1 MRVARSS
8 ANRESLEEMM
18 KRVVMAVAVAAVA
31 AMGLAQAANADALD
45 DIKKSGKIRIAVDL
59 GVPPYGMTDDK
70 MQPTGSDIETAKLL
84 AKDWGLEFEHVPT
97 TGASR
102 IPALQT
108 GKADLV
114 ISSLSYTAERAKVI
128 DFSLGYAV
136 LRTVI
141 AAPKSITVKSLADLD
156 GKTVGTVRGTTH
168 DTQLTKEGPKG
179 MKLVRYE
186 DDATEA
192 QAFLSGQV
200 DIFST
205 AELLV
210 APIDKK
216 NPARQVEVKF
226 VLDTFTLA
234 VGVKKDEKR
243 LLEEVNKWIAT
254 NLKNGRLD
262 AIYRKY
268 HGNGLPE
275 SILNQ

>member
-1 MRVARSS
+1 
-8 ANRESLEEMM
+8 M
-18 KRVVMAVAVAAVA
+18 KRVFAGIAVAAVA
-31 AMGLAQAANADALD
+31 MMGLVQAASADQLD

-70 MQPTGSDIETAKLL
+70 MQPSGSDIDTAKLL
-84 AKDWGLEFEHVPT
+84 AADWGLQFEHVPT
-97 TGASR
+97 TGAAR
-102 IPALQT
+102 IPSLQT

-114 ISSLSYTAERAKVI
+114 ISTLSITPERAKVI
-128 DFSLGYAV
+128 DFSKGYAV

-141 AAPKSITVKSLADLD
+141 AAPKNIALKSMADLD

-226 VLDTFTLA
+226 VLDTFKLA

-243 LLEEVNKWIAT
+243 LLEEVDKWIAT
-254 NLKNGRLD
+254 NLKNGKLD
-262 AIYRKY
+262 AIYKKY
-268 HGNGLPE
+268 HGNGLPDV
-275 SILNQ
+275 ILNQ

>member
-1 MRVARSS
+1 
-8 ANRESLEEMM
+8 M
-18 KRVVMAVAVAAVA
+18 KRVFAGIAVAAIAVI
-31 AMGLAQAANADALD
+31 GLAQAANADALD

-84 AKDWGLEFEHVPT
+84 AADWGLQFEHVPT
-97 TGASR
+97 TGAAR
-102 IPALQT
+102 IPSLQT

-114 ISSLSYTAERAKVI
+114 ISTLSITPERAKVI
-128 DFSLGYAV
+128 DFSKGYAV

-141 AAPKSITVKSLADLD
+141 AAPKNITLKSMADLD

-226 VLDTFTLA
+226 VLDTFKLA

-243 LLEEVNKWIAT
+243 LLEEVDKWIAT
-254 NLKNGRLD
+254 NLKNGKLD
-262 AIYRKY
+262 AIYKKY
-268 HGNGLPE
+268 HGNGLPDV
-275 SILNQ
+275 ILNQ

>member
-1 MRVARSS
+1 LGIAI
-8 ANRESLEEMM
+8 
-18 KRVVMAVAVAAVA
+18 AAVA
-31 AMGLAQAANADALD
+31 AMGVAQSASADALD
-45 DIKKSGKIRIAVDL
+45 DIKKAGKIRIAVDL

-70 MQPTGSDIETAKLL
+70 MQPTGSDIETAKAL

-97 TGASR
+97 TGAAR

-114 ISSLSYTAERAKVI
+114 ISTLSITPERAKVI
-128 DFSLGYAV
+128 DFSKGYAV

-141 AAPKSITVKSLADLD
+141 AAPKSVNVKSLADLD

-226 VLDTFTLA
+226 VLDTFKLA
-234 VGVKKDEKR
+234 IGVKKDETR

-254 NLKNGRLD
+254 NLKNGKLD
-262 AIYRKY
+262 AIYKKY
-268 HGNGLPE
+268 HGNGLPDV
-275 SILNQ
+275 ILNQ

>member
-1 MRVARSS
+1 
-8 ANRESLEEMM
+8 M
-18 KRVVMAVAVAAVA
+18 KRLVFCIAIGLLMT
-31 AMGLAQAANADALD
+31 MGWLQTASADALD
-45 DIKKSGKIRIAVDL
+45 DIKKAGKIRIAVDL

-70 MQPTGSDIETAKLL
+70 MQPSGSDIETARAL

-97 TGASR
+97 TGAAR

-114 ISSLSYTAERAKVI
+114 ISTLSITPERAKVI

-141 AAPKSITVKSLADLD
+141 AAPKSVNVKSLADLD

-226 VLDTFTLA
+226 VLDTFKLA
-234 VGVKKDEKR
+234 IGVKKDEKR

-275 SILNQ
+275 VILTQ

>member
-1 MRVARSS
+1 
-8 ANRESLEEMM
+8 M
-18 KRVVMAVAVAAVA
+18 KRVLSGIAIAAIAVI
-31 AMGLAQAANADALD
+31 GLAQAANADALD

-84 AKDWGLEFEHVPT
+84 AADWGLQFEHVPT
-97 TGASR
+97 TGAAR
-102 IPALQT
+102 IPSLQT

-114 ISSLSYTAERAKVI
+114 ISTLSITPERAKVI
-128 DFSLGYAV
+128 DFSKGYAV

-141 AAPKSITVKSLADLD
+141 AAPKSITLKSMADLD

-226 VLDTFTLA
+226 VLDTFKLA

-243 LLEEVNKWIAT
+243 LLEEVDKWIAT
-254 NLKNGRLD
+254 NLKNGKLD
-262 AIYRKY
+262 AIYKKY
-268 HGNGLPE
+268 HGNGLPDV
-275 SILNQ
+275 ILNQ

>member
-1 MRVARSS
+1 
-8 ANRESLEEMM
+8 
-18 KRVVMAVAVAAVA
+18 
-31 AMGLAQAANADALD
+31 
-45 DIKKSGKIRIAVDL
+45 
-59 GVPPYGMTDDK
+59 MT
-70 MQPTGSDIETAKLL
+70 TGTT
-84 AKDWGLEFEHVPT
+84 VPT
-97 TGASR
+97 TGATR

-114 ISSLSYTAERAKVI
+114 ISTLSITPERAKVI
-128 DFSLGYAV
+128 DFSKGYAV

-141 AAPKSITVKSLADLD
+141 AAPKSVNVKSLADLD

-179 MKLVRYE
+179 MKLVRFE

-210 APIDKK
+210 AQIDKK

-226 VLDTFTLA
+226 VLDTFKLA
-234 VGVKKDEKR
+234 IGVKKDEAR
-243 LLEEVNKWIAT
+243 LLEEVNKWITA
-254 NLKNGRLD
+254 NLKNGKLD
-262 AIYRKY
+262 AIYKEY
-268 HGNGLPE
+268 HGNGLPDV
-275 SILNQ
+275 ILSQ

>member
-1 MRVARSS
+1 
-8 ANRESLEEMM
+8 M
-18 KRVVMAVAVAAVA
+18 KRALLGIAIAAVA
-31 AMGLAQAANADALD
+31 AMGVAQSASADALD
-45 DIKKSGKIRIAVDL
+45 DIKKAGKIRIAVDL

-70 MQPTGSDIETAKLL
+70 MQPTGSDIETAKAL

-97 TGASR
+97 TGAAR

-114 ISSLSYTAERAKVI
+114 ISTLSITPERAKVI
-128 DFSLGYAV
+128 DFSKGYAV

-141 AAPKSITVKSLADLD
+141 AAPKSVNVKSLADLD

-226 VLDTFTLA
+226 VLDTFKLA
-234 VGVKKDEKR
+234 IGVKKDETR

-254 NLKNGRLD
+254 NLKNGKLD
-262 AIYRKY
+262 AIYKKY
-268 HGNGLPE
+268 HGNGLPDV
-275 SILNQ
+275 ILNQ

>member
-1 MRVARSS
+1 MKKVFVAI
-8 ANRESLEEMM
+8 AM
-18 KRVVMAVAVAAVA
+18 VAMAG
-31 AMGLAQAANADALD
+31 MSLAQAAKADQLD
-45 DIKKSGKIRIAVDL
+45 DIKKAGKIRIAVDL
-59 GVPPYGMTDDK
+59 GVPPYGMTDDN
-70 MQPTGSDIETAKLL
+70 MQPSGSDIETAQAL

-114 ISSLSYTAERAKVI
+114 ISTLSITPERAKVI

-141 AAPKSITVKSLADLD
+141 AAPKGVNVKSLADLD

-226 VLDTFTLA
+226 VLDTFKLA

-262 AIYRKY
+262 AIYKKY
-268 HGNGLPE
+268 HGNGLPD
-275 SILNQ
+275 SILNQAVPQ

>member
-1 MRVARSS
+1 MTKLMAGVAI
-8 ANRESLEEMM
+8 AM
-18 KRVVMAVAVAAVA
+18 VALLGTAQVAS
-31 AMGLAQAANADALD
+31 ADALD
-45 DIKKSGKIRIAVDL
+45 DIKKAGKIRIAVDL

-70 MQPTGSDIETAKLL
+70 MQPTGSDIDTARLL
-84 AKDWGLEFEHVPT
+84 AKDWGLEFEHVST

-102 IPALQT
+102 IPSLQT

-114 ISSLSYTAERAKVI
+114 ISTLSITPERAKVI

-141 AAPKSITVKSLADLD
+141 AAPKNVNVKSLADLD

-179 MKLVRYE
+179 MKLVRFE

-226 VLDTFTLA
+226 VLDTFKLA

-243 LLEEVNKWIAT
+243 LVEEVNKWILA
-254 NLKNGRLD
+254 NLKNGKLD
-262 AIYRKY
+262 AIYKKY

-275 SILNQ
+275 VILNQ

>member
-1 MRVARSS
+1 
-8 ANRESLEEMM
+8 M
-18 KRVVMAVAVAAVA
+18 KRAIWGIAVAAVA
-31 AMGLAQAANADALD
+31 MMGVAQSVSADALD
-45 DIKKSGKIRIAVDL
+45 DIKKAGKIRIAVDL

-70 MQPTGSDIETAKLL
+70 MQPTGSDIETAKVL
-84 AKDWGLEFEHVPT
+84 AKDWGVEFEHVPT

-114 ISSLSYTAERAKVI
+114 ISTLSVTPERAKVI
-128 DFSLGYAV
+128 DFSKGYAV

-141 AAPKSITVKSLADLD
+141 AAPKSVPLKSMADLD

-226 VLDTFTLA
+226 VLDTFNLA
-234 VGVKKDEKR
+234 VGVKKDETR
-243 LLEEVNKWIAT
+243 LVEEVNKWIAT
-254 NLKNGRLD
+254 NLKNGKLD
-262 AIYRKY
+262 AIYKKY
-268 HGNGLPE
+268 HGNGLPDV
-275 SILNQ
+275 ILNQ

>member
-1 MRVARSS
+1 
-8 ANRESLEEMM
+8 M
-18 KRVVMAVAVAAVA
+18 KSVLSGIAIAAIAVI
-31 AMGLAQAANADALD
+31 GLAQAANADALD

-84 AKDWGLEFEHVPT
+84 AADWGLQFEHVPT
-97 TGASR
+97 TGAAR

-114 ISSLSYTAERAKVI
+114 ISTLSITPERAKVI
-128 DFSLGYAV
+128 DFSKGYAV

-141 AAPKSITVKSLADLD
+141 AAPKNITLKSMADLD

-226 VLDTFTLA
+226 VLDTFKLA
-234 VGVKKDEKR
+234 IGVKKDEKR
-243 LLEEVNKWIAT
+243 LLEEVDKWIAT
-254 NLKNGRLD
+254 NLKNGKLD
-262 AIYRKY
+262 AIYKKY
-268 HGNGLPE
+268 HGNGLPDV
-275 SILNQ
+275 ILNQ

>member
-1 MRVARSS
+1 
-8 ANRESLEEMM
+8 M
-18 KRVVMAVAVAAVA
+18 KRVFAGIAVAAVA
-31 AMGLAQAANADALD
+31 MMGLVQAASADQLD

-84 AKDWGLEFEHVPT
+84 AADWGLQFEHVPT

-102 IPALQT
+102 IPSLQT

-114 ISSLSYTAERAKVI
+114 ISTLSITPERAKVI
-128 DFSLGYAV
+128 DFSKGYAV

-141 AAPKSITVKSLADLD
+141 AAPKNVALKSMADLD

-226 VLDTFTLA
+226 VLDTFKLA
-234 VGVKKDEKR
+234 VGVKKDEAR
-243 LLEEVNKWIAT
+243 LLAEVDKWIAT
-254 NLKNGRLD
+254 NLKNGKLD
-262 AIYRKY
+262 AIYKKY
-268 HGNGLPE
+268 HGNGLPDV
-275 SILNQ
+275 ILNQ

>member
-1 MRVARSS
+1 
-8 ANRESLEEMM
+8 M
-18 KRVVMAVAVAAVA
+18 KRVFAGIAVAAVA
-31 AMGLAQAANADALD
+31 MMGLVQAANADQLD

-84 AKDWGLEFEHVPT
+84 AADWGLQFEHVPT
-97 TGASR
+97 TGATR

-114 ISSLSYTAERAKVI
+114 ISTLSITPERAKVI
-128 DFSLGYAV
+128 DFSKGYAV

-141 AAPKSITVKSLADLD
+141 AAPKNIALKSMADLD

-186 DDATEA
+186 DDATEG
-192 QAFLSGQV
+192 QAFASGQV

-210 APIDKK
+210 APINKK
-216 NPARQVEVKF
+216 NPARQAEVKF
-226 VLDTFTLA
+226 VLDTFKLA
-234 VGVKKDEKR
+234 IGVKKDEKR
-243 LLEEVNKWIAT
+243 LLEEVDKWILA
-254 NLKNGRLD
+254 NLKNGKLD
-262 AIYRKY
+262 AIYKKY
-268 HGNGLPE
+268 HGNGLPDV
-275 SILNQ
+275 IVNQQ

>member
-1 MRVARSS
+1 
-8 ANRESLEEMM
+8 M
-18 KRVVMAVAVAAVA
+18 KKVLLGIAIAAVAV
-31 AMGLAQAANADALD
+31 MGLAQAANADALD

-70 MQPTGSDIETAKLL
+70 MQPTGSDIDTAKLL
-84 AKDWGLEFEHVPT
+84 AADWGLEFEHVPT

-102 IPALQT
+102 IPSLQT

-114 ISSLSYTAERAKVI
+114 ISTLSITPERAKVI
-128 DFSLGYAV
+128 DFSKGYAV

-141 AAPKSITVKSLADLD
+141 AAPKNVSLKSMADLD

-179 MKLVRYE
+179 MKLVRFE

-226 VLDTFTLA
+226 VLDTFKLA
-234 VGVKKDEKR
+234 VGVKKDEAR
-243 LLEEVNKWIAT
+243 LLAEVDKWIDA
-254 NLKNGRLD
+254 NLKNGKLD
-262 AIYRKY
+262 AIYKKY
-268 HGNGLPE
+268 HGNGLPDV
-275 SILNQ
+275 ILNQ

>member
-1 MRVARSS
+1 
-8 ANRESLEEMM
+8 M
-18 KRVVMAVAVAAVA
+18 KKALLGIAIAAVT
-31 AMGLAQAANADALD
+31 MIGVAQSVSADALD

-70 MQPTGSDIETAKLL
+70 MQPTGSDIETAKAL

-114 ISSLSYTAERAKVI
+114 ISTLSVTPERAKVI
-128 DFSLGYAV
+128 DFSKGYAV

-141 AAPKSITVKSLADLD
+141 AAPKSIPLKSMADLD

-226 VLDTFTLA
+226 VLDTFNLA
-234 VGVKKDEKR
+234 VGVKKDETR
-243 LLEEVNKWIAT
+243 LVEEVNKWIAT

-262 AIYRKY
+262 AIYKKY
-268 HGNGLPE
+268 HGNGLPA

>member
-1 MRVARSS
+1 MRSVLSGI
-8 ANRESLEEMM
+8 
-18 KRVVMAVAVAAVA
+18 AVAAIAVI
-31 AMGLAQAANADALD
+31 GLAQAANADALD

-59 GVPPYGMTDDK
+59 GVPPYGMTDSK
-70 MQPTGSDIETAKLL
+70 MQATGSDIETAKLL
-84 AKDWGLEFEHVPT
+84 AADWGLQFEHVPT
-97 TGASR
+97 TGAAR
-102 IPALQT
+102 IPSLQT

-114 ISSLSYTAERAKVI
+114 ISTLSITPERAKVI
-128 DFSLGYAV
+128 DFSKGYAV

-141 AAPKSITVKSLADLD
+141 AAPKNITLKSMADLD

-226 VLDTFTLA
+226 VLDTFKLA
-234 VGVKKDEKR
+234 IGVKKDEKR
-243 LLEEVNKWIAT
+243 LLEEVDKWIAT
-254 NLKNGRLD
+254 NLKNGKLD
-262 AIYRKY
+262 AIYKKY
-268 HGNGLPE
+268 HGNGLPDV
-275 SILNQ
+275 ILNQ

>member
-1 MRVARSS
+1 
-8 ANRESLEEMM
+8 M
-18 KRVVMAVAVAAVA
+18 KRVLSGIAVAAIAVI
-31 AMGLAQAANADALD
+31 GLAQAANADALD

-84 AKDWGLEFEHVPT
+84 AADWGLQFEHVPT
-97 TGASR
+97 TGAAR

-114 ISSLSYTAERAKVI
+114 ISTLSITPERAKVI
-128 DFSLGYAV
+128 DFSKGYAV

-141 AAPKSITVKSLADLD
+141 AAPKNVALKSMADLD

-226 VLDTFTLA
+226 VLDTFKLA
-234 VGVKKDEKR
+234 IGVKKDEKR
-243 LLEEVNKWIAT
+243 LLEEVDKWIAT
-254 NLKNGRLD
+254 NLKNGKLD
-262 AIYRKY
+262 AIYKKY
-268 HGNGLPE
+268 HGNGLPDV
-275 SILNQ
+275 ILNQ